1 MQRLG
6 LYSDASVSV
15 LNPALLLPTPP
26 QEDIIMMIFTPLF
39 LLVSLLSPVLAQDCK
54 LPSWTIKEIKI
65 KTRDAVGNS
74 GSASFTFTPEAT
86 GKAESLSCAPLQGNY
101 RCHIKS
107 KVDPAVEVDL
117 QINTGVAHMSVTQM
131 KFPCGSAR
139 YVQHFTF
146 HSYAFCKWNRILVA
160 VCSVERTQL
169 TPFPTFRR
177 HSKSIAGN
185 VDIELACTEP
195 ATKGGDISCTSEAG
209 GIVQAVLL

>member
-1 MQRLG
+1 
-6 LYSDASVSV
+6 
-15 LNPALLLPTPP
+15 
-26 QEDIIMMIFTPLF
+26 MIFTPLF
-39 LLVSLLSPVLAQDCK
+39 LLVSLVSPVLAQDCK

-107 KVDPAVEVDL
+107 KVDSAVEVDL

-139 YVQHFTF
+139 YVQDFTF
-146 HSYAFCKWNRILVA
+146 IPTRFASWTGFWLLFARLNGL
-160 VCSVERTQL
+160 QL
-169 TPFPTFRR
+169 TPFLTFRR